1 MSASSLIAAS
11 IQMVSA
17 PDVPTNL
24 THAARLVA
32 NAASQGAQL
41 VVLPEYFALMGL
53 NDTDKVA
60 VREAWGHGPIQDALA
75 AMARRHQIWLVGGTL
90 PLAAPDANKVYN
102 SCLLFAPDGSVAA
115 RYDKIHLFGFSGLG
129 ERYCEADT
137 ITPGQ
142 QPVAV
147 DTPLGRIGLSV
158 CYDLRFPELFRA
170 MDEPDIIV
178 LPAAF
183 TAITGQAHWEP
194 LLRARAI
201 ENQCFVIASGQGGT
215 HASGR
220 TTHGHSMLID
230 PWGVILAEQAH
241 GEGMALAELDLRQM
255 ASVRTRLPALAHRIF

>member
-1 MSASSLIAAS
+1 MTASTLTVAS

-17 PDVPTNL
+17 PDVPSNL
-24 THAARLVA
+24 ATAARLVA
-32 NAASQGAQL
+32 QAADAGAQL

-53 NDTDKVA
+53 NDTDKVKA
-60 VREAWGHGPIQDALA
+60 REPWGDGPIQRALA
-75 AMARRHQIWLVGGTL
+75 DMARCHQLWLVGGTL
-90 PLAAPDANKVYN
+90 PLEAPEPDKVYN
-102 SCLLFAPDGSVAA
+102 SCVLYGPDGQAAA

-137 ITPGQ
+137 ITPGKEI
-142 QPVAV
+142 VAV
-147 DTPLGRIGLSV
+147 DTPLGRMGLSV

-170 MDEPDIIV
+170 MGEPDIII

-201 ENQCFVIASGQGGT
+201 ENQCFVIASGQGGV

-220 TTHGHSMLID
+220 ATHGHSMVID
-230 PWGVILAEQAH
+230 PWGVIVAEQAQ
-241 GEGMALAELDLRQM
+241 GEGVVLAQLDRRQL
-255 ASVRTRLPALAHRIF
+255 ASVRTRLPALAHRVF